1 MNKVKWILG
10 VLMVFF
16 LILATN
22 LIDRTNFRRINDS
35 VEAIY
40 EDRLVAK
47 DILFEISLI
56 IQRKQIAFIKSDTAF
71 FENENLLLNQKKD
84 DFLLSFTK
92 TKLTDE
98 ESRFFDF
105 LKEDLESLKAS
116 EKLAFQS
123 EDARKQME
131 SIFTIVNE
139 HIHLLSKIQLEEG
152 RREMFISKRVLNS
165 VELFTQIEIYFL
177 IILAVLVQ
185 ILVIYK
191 PKEN

>member
-1 MNKVKWILG
+1 MNKIKWILG

-56 IQRKQIAFIKSDTAF
+56 IQRKQIAFIQSDTSF
-71 FENENLLLNQKKD
+71 FKNENLLLNQKKD
-84 DFLLSFTK
+84 ELLLLFTK
-92 TKLTDE
+92 TKLTLD
-98 ESRFFDF
+98 ESRFFEF
-105 LKEDLESLKAS
+105 LKEDLESLKAN
-116 EKLAFQS
+116 EKLLFQS
-123 EDARKQME
+123 AEARKKME
-131 SIFTIVNE
+131 STFTIINE
-139 HIHLLSKIQLEEG
+139 HIHMLSKIQLEEG
-152 RREMFISKRVLNS
+152 RRELFISKGVLNS

-177 IILAVLVQ
+177 IILAVLIQV
-185 ILVIYK
+185 LVIYK